1 VNRRKRDLTSY
12 INEQIEEIRKRVG
25 QKKVLCALSGGVD
38 SAVAAVLVHR
48 AVGRN
53 LVCVFVDHGLLRKGE
68 AEEVEATFAGRFQMN
83 LVQVDARKRFLAKLK
98 GVVEPEAKRKIIGEE
113 FIRVFEEEAR
123 KIGQVDFLV
132 QGTIYPDVLESGT
145 ENSAVIKSHHNV
157 GGLPE
162 DLNFQLIEP
171 LRSLYKDEVR
181 QVGELLGLPEEITW
195 RQPFPGPGLA
205 IRIIGEVTGE
215 KLAILREADAI
226 FREEI
231 RKAGLD
237 REIWQYF
244 TVLPGLKSVGMKANK
259 RTYSYPII
267 LRAVHSKDAMTADW
281 ARIPYD
287 LLARIS
293 TRILQE
299 VEHVNRVAYDLT
311 PKPPGTIEW
320 E

>member
-1 VNRRKRDLTSY
+1 
-12 INEQIEEIRKRVG
+12 
-25 QKKVLCALSGGVD
+25 
-38 SAVAAVLVHR
+38 
-48 AVGRN
+48 
-53 LVCVFVDHGLLRKGE
+53 
-68 AEEVEATFAGRFQMN
+68 MN

-123 KIGQVDFLV
+123 KIGQVDF
-132 QGTIYPDVLESGT
+132 GTGYYLSRRVESGT

-293 TRILQE
+293 LAFCRKW
-299 VEHVNRVAYDLT
+299 NM
-311 PKPPGTIEW
+311 
-320 E
+320 